1 MLHQTSFDI
10 SFGDCDP
17 AGIVFYPNYFRWMDA
32 VFHGFLKA
40 RAGGHAQLCQTL
52 GAKGIGLMETS
63 MSFASPATDG
73 DRLTW
78 SLDHITWHDRS
89 FELTYRVE
97 TVARKVLEGRER
109 RGVFTVAD
117 GRMRA
122 ADVNP
127 LRELLT
133 P

>member
-1 MLHQTSFDI
+1 MLHQASIDV

-78 SLDHITWHDRS
+78 SLDDITWQDRS
-89 FELTYRVE
+89 FALTYRVE
-97 TVARKVLEGRER
+97 TAGRKVLEGQER
-109 RGVFTVAD
+109 RGLFVMTD

-122 ADVNP
+122 AGVKA
-127 LRELLT
+127 LRGVLT

>member
-1 MLHQTSFDI
+1 MLHQASFDI

-32 VFHGFLKA
+32 VFHVFLKA

-78 SLDHITWHDRS
+78 SLDYITWHDRS

-97 TVARKVLEGRER
+97 TAARKVLEGRER
-109 RGVFTVAD
+109 RGVFTVID

-122 ADVNP
+122 ADVSP